1 MKKDQSVTY
10 LVFNSDDA
18 SLVGYFSIAIKLIS
32 IRSANI
38 SKTSAKKYHALTF
51 LIKQHSLISLLPT
64 SLHK

>member
-51 LIKQHSLISLLPT
+51 FH
-64 SLHK
+64 H

>member
-10 LVFNSDDA
+10 LVFNNDDA

-38 SKTSAKKYHALTF
+38 SKTSTKK
-51 LIKQHSLISLLPT
+51 ISRIDIFDKAT
-64 SLHK
+64 